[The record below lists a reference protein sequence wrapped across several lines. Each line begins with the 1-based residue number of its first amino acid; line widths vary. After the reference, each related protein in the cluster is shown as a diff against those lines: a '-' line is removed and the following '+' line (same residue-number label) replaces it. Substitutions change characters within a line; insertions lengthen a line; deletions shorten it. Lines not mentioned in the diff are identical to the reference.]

1 MVSGLVLES
10 SAMES
15 RRSFAPTRGT
25 YRLHSHARMSRTPN
39 FWGSKYG
46 SDLRALDFNVSTN
59 LEPQGIENDTNKRVS
74 PGGITRR
81 RTRKQEDLRRKL
93 TRSRLDPLI
102 TGWVGALELY
112 KKHLNYKGL

>member
-39 FWGSKYG
+39 FWGSKYR

-59 LEPQGIENDTNKRVS
+59 LEPQGIENDTNKQVS
-74 PGGITRR
+74 PRRHHAKKNKKAGGFA
-81 RTRKQEDLRRKL
+81 QETHQKPIGSTNYWL
-93 TRSRLDPLI
+93 
-102 TGWVGALELY
+102 GWGP
-112 KKHLNYKGL
+112 